1 MTNRRSIGDL
11 LRDATHR
18 VPGVPGHRDHDPGHQ
33 GRSRPGA
40 GPERAPADEPNS
52 MPTAAPNSTAA
63 DELISPPGR
72 RLNERLNHRPTNQG
86 EPRVLVGWQRRIA
99 AFVGRR

>member
-11 LRDATHR
+11 LHDATHR

-40 GPERAPADEPNS
+40 GPERAPENEQSSNPVDELS
-52 MPTAAPNSTAA
+52 STAA
-63 DELISPPGR
+63 DELNSPPAR
-72 RLNERLNHRPTNQG
+72 RRNERLNHRPTNQG